1 MQIMR
6 YIKYSIFFMLIFSV
20 HLAVAADAKPP
31 ILIGLTA
38 GFGLKNSRT
47 AQAIEKGVSLAIH
60 EINASGGVLD
70 GRPLKLITRDDRGL
84 PARGQDVVTELA
96 DNPDVLAVFTGRFS
110 PVTIAVAPIAN
121 ARKILLLAP
130 WSAADSITKHAYPNY
145 VFRVSLTDSWALH
158 AMLEHA
164 QQRGFKKIV
173 LFIPNTA
180 WGRSC
185 EQALLQAQKRDY
197 QFKHIAIKYNLGEI
211 DFRHRIKV
219 ASDFAADAIFM
230 VSNEAEG
237 APIVQQI
244 AELPAASRMP
254 LVAHWGVLGGDFP
267 KLAGDALH
275 AVDFTLITTFS
286 FENNRRDKAQQVA
299 AGVKRLFD
307 QDAKTM
313 HAQPGF
319 AHAYDLTH
327 MLALAIREAG
337 SAERTSV
344 RAALEQLE
352 SYRGLTRDYHR
363 PFSKSDHEG
372 LDQQQVFIARYDR
385 FGKVRKMSEH

>member
-1 MQIMR
+1 MQ
-6 YIKYSIFFMLIFSV
+6 SAL
-20 HLAVAADAKPP
+20 AADANSP

-47 AQAIEKGVSLAIH
+47 AQAFEKGILLAID
-60 EINASGGVLD
+60 EINASGGVLN
-70 GRPLKLITRDDRGL
+70 GRSLKLVTRDDRGL
-84 PARGQDVVTELA
+84 PARGQDIVTEFAA
-96 DNPDVLAVFTGRFS
+96 DANVLAVFTGRFS

-121 ARKILLLAP
+121 TRKVLLLAP
-130 WSAADSITKHAYPNY
+130 WSAADAITKHAYPNY
-145 VFRVSLTDSWALH
+145 VFRVSLIDTWALQ
-158 AMLEHA
+158 AMLQHA
-164 QQRGFKKIV
+164 QRRGFKKIA

-185 EQALLQAQKRDY
+185 EQALLNAQKRDFK
-197 QFKHIAIKYNLGEI
+197 FKHIAIKYNLGET

-219 ASDFAADAIFM
+219 ASDYGADAILM

-237 APIVQQI
+237 APIVQQV

-254 LVAHWGVLGGDFP
+254 IIAHWGVLGGDFP
-267 KLAGDALH
+267 KLAGAALH
-275 AVDFTLITTFS
+275 TVDFTFITTFS
-286 FENNRRDKAQQVA
+286 FENNRRDKAQQA
-299 AGVKRLFD
+299 AASVKRLFD

-313 HAQPGF
+313 QAQPGF

-327 MLALAIREAG
+327 MLALAIRQAG

-352 SYRGLTRDYHR
+352 SYRGLTRDYYH
-363 PFSKSDHEG
+363 PFSRLDHEG

-385 FGKVRKMSEH
+385 FGKVRKMSKN